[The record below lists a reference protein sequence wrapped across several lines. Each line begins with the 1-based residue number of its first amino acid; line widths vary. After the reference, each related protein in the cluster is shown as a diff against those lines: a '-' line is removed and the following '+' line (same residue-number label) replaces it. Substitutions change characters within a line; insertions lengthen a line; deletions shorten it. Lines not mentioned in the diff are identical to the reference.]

1 MLLKQFI
8 DLYHQLY
15 LATTQ
20 LNIIVINTICKDIIN
35 SWKRQ
40 TKKEL
45 DKSSIQI
52 ILYLFEEYDTTYTNQ
67 IKQKEVSAII
77 KRFYSKFNLHYY
89 PQLFIGDSDI
99 SYSFYKL
106 LFIIGNLSNLP
117 YNIYTIIDDF
127 INNKISICVHCNK
140 LMTLHQSSNCYQDS
154 QGEAICDFTLQKAG
168 DKILHC
174 NSNKS
179 KHHQYGFDIDVS
191 YSREYFEDLL
201 NRRLENRL
209 FTLLNDEPSLPQY
222 HHHQLTIKSNLT
234 TRYQEIINKIVPNTI
249 IYYNGLRMDL
259 SNHWSMGIK
268 TTVLL
273 RNKLENYKRIIKME
287 HNWKPIIETQLQR
300 VDTIA
305 NDIILL
311 NQILEIKTN
320 IFATKYEKTQ
330 IIKKYRQD
338 FTLFSTNVKKQLE
351 NTNQLNGLL
360 LDLEINTSS
369 LNDTILDN
377 YYDKIDG
384 AFNNFYIGIEVLELC
399 TPLDSLIPIIKVD
412 NFGLDNCGICL
423 ENDNHQEISQ
433 IEKCGHCFHTNCVKR
448 WLVQNNSCP
457 ICRGN

>member
-20 LNIIVINTICKDIIN
+20 LNIIVINTIFKDSIN
-35 SWKRQ
+35 NWKQQ

-52 ILYLFEEYDTTYTNQ
+52 LLSLFEEYDTTYTNK
-67 IKQKEVSAII
+67 IKQKDVTTII
-77 KRFYSKFNLHYY
+77 KRFYCKLDLHYY
-89 PQLFIGDSDI
+89 PELFNDDSDI
-99 SYSFYKL
+99 SYSFYQL
-106 LFIIGNLSNLP
+106 LSIIGNLSNLP

-140 LMTLHQSSNCYQDS
+140 LMTLQQSSNCYQDS
-154 QGEAICDFTLQKAG
+154 EGEAICDFTLHKTG

-179 KHHQYGFDIDVS
+179 KHHPYGFDIDVS
-191 YSREYFEDLL
+191 NCSDYFEDLL
-201 NRRLENRL
+201 NRRLESRL
-209 FTLLNDEPSLPQY
+209 FTQLKDEPSLPQCQD
-222 HHHQLTIKSNLT
+222 HQLAIRNNLK
-234 TRYQEIINKIVPNTI
+234 TRYQEIITKIVPNTI

-259 SNHWSMGIK
+259 SNRWSIGIQ
-268 TTVLL
+268 TMVLL
-273 RNKLENYKRIIKME
+273 TNKLENYKRIIKME
-287 HNWKPIIETQLQR
+287 HNWEPIIETQIKR

-311 NQILEIKTN
+311 NTTLEIEKN
-320 IFATKYEKTQ
+320 IFATKDEKTQ

-351 NTNQLNGLL
+351 NTNQLNSLL
-360 LDLEINTSS
+360 FDLEINTSS

-377 YYDKIDG
+377 YYDKIDE
-384 AFNNFYIGIEVLELC
+384 AFNNFYIAIEVLELC
-399 TPLDSLIPIIKVD
+399 TPLDTLIPIIKVEH
-412 NFGLDNCGICL
+412 FGLDNCGICL
-423 ENDNHQEISQ
+423 ENDNQQEISK
-433 IEKCGHCFHTNCVKR
+433 IEKCAHCFHTNCVKR